1 MRLER
6 NVAHRICEV
15 LPQRI
20 AFLPI
25 VEIGYCALGRGDAV
39 EAGRELPAHPRM
51 PSLPAPYR
59 DKEFAVGFTEALDG
73 MRIAETQWVA
83 FGAQCGSR

>member
-1 MRLER
+1 MRLAR

-25 VEIGYCALGRGDAV
+25 VEIGYCALGRRDAV

-51 PSLPAPYR
+51 PSLPAPSAHQGSAWRRLSRRGVPRR
-59 DKEFAVGFTEALDG
+59 DSNGAASRLALS
-73 MRIAETQWVA
+73 IP
-83 FGAQCGSR
+83 